1 LYLVLFEQ
9 QKTGKLGELRDTTAS
24 IAKGLVDRSRIK
36 ALRRIA
42 CLEAHPDGDWVRF
55 SKVFAFAP
63 GLTGGNS
70 ARS

>member
-36 ALRRIA
+36 ALRRIDA
-42 CLEAHPDGDWVRF
+42 SR
-55 SKVFAFAP
+55 
-63 GLTGGNS
+63 LTPTGTG
-70 ARS
+70 